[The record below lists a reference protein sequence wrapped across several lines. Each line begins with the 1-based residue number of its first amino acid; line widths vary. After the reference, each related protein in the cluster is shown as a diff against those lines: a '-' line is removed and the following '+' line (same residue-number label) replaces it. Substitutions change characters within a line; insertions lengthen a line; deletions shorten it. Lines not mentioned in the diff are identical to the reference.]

1 MCVRTRVRTSTSAR
15 IRRAQFFIK
24 TAATFRRISRAMF
37 VCRSRYFMLALRYIN
52 CACLAG
58 EATSA
63 CAHVFHAGGTHEHRR
78 PTPRRTPIMKL
89 INSGATSLK
98 QYISRPGAVFFVCV
112 CVGCCY
118 TLFAR
123 ARQAGASCERCQA
136 RSSRS
141 VFRSVVPFSAQ
152 SRLGSS
158 TRARFFTP
166 GARKRI

>member
-37 VCRSRYFMLALRYIN
+37 VCRSRYFMPALRYIN

-98 QYISRPGAVFFVCV
+98 QYISRPGAVFFLCV
-112 CVGCCY
+112 CWLLLYFICQS
-118 TLFAR
+118 
-123 ARQAGASCERCQA
+123 QAGASCERCQA